1 MARTCDALYKILL
14 IGDSGVDKIS
24 IIVRFTKD
32 NFSTAESTAISLI
45 GKRSLSSYRYK
56 LLGRS

>member
-1 MARTCDALYKILL
+1 MARSTYDALYKILL
-14 IGDSGVDKIS
+14 IGDSGVDKSS
-24 IIVRFTKD
+24 ILLKIAD
-32 NFSTAESTAISLI
+32 DAFSSYYILTI